1 MEINGREKE
10 ADEMTTVELNAY
22 LETIAENL
30 DLKGMHEAAEY
41 VRSKKI

>member
-1 MEINGREKE
+1 MEANGRAEE
-10 ADEMTTVELNAY
+10 VDAMTTVELNAY